1 MTVLRMFAALLAG
14 YAFGWPRGN
23 VSGPRPGQ
31 SAAAAIA
38 DPRAPAELPPDR
50 GEESGRVAWR
60 PPSTAKNPNENRT
73 KHDEEG

>member
-1 MTVLRMFAALLAG
+1 MTVLRMLAALLAG
-14 YAFGWPRGN
+14 YAFGWPRSN

-50 GEESGRVAWR
+50 GERERTSGMATAIDRQE
-60 PPSTAKNPNENRT
+60 PP
-73 KHDEEG
+73 